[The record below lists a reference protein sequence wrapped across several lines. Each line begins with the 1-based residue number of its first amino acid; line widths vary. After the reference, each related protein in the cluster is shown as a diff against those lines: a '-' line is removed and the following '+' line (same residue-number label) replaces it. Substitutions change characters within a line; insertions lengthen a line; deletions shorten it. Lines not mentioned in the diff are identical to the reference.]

1 MRLLD
6 RLIRYFRR
14 LRSKFRRR
22 GAQSLDLAKMH
33 VFSSRLSGTGCS
45 ICGLERHHPEHLWPD
60 ASVTL
65 RALLDYQTG
74 LVPGS
79 LTALASAVFVVDA
92 EAELYEEFGRF
103 PYIVFVRLS
112 DLALLEEVRLAAWR
126 YKPIGVLMV
135 VYGAGEFSYTQ
146 EEQAAW
152 LGL

>member
-6 RLIRYFRR
+6 RLIHWW
-14 LRSKFRRR
+14 R
-22 GAQSLDLAKMH
+22 GTQSLYLAKMH
-33 VFSSRLSGTGCS
+33 VFSPRLSGTGCS
-45 ICGLERHHPEHLWPD
+45 ICNLERYHHEHLRPD
-60 ASVTL
+60 VSVSL
-65 RALLDYQTG
+65 RTLLDYQTG

-79 LTALASAVFVVDA
+79 LNALASAVFVVDA
-92 EAELYEEFGRF
+92 KAELHEEFGRF
-103 PYIVFVRLS
+103 PYIVFARLS

-135 VYGAGEFSYTQ
+135 VYGVGALSYTR